1 MPPAARAANEKVTA
15 TTRMNTSS
23 PSVRSSDDDTP
34 PGAPRCRESPSAKP
48 RHVGDDEKLSNAV
61 DPSNTASSTTTPG
74 RTGSDGRWSNGLPT
88 TIFSVSGLRQNGQSR
103 DTAMLYTPNGSARA
117 S

>member
-1 MPPAARAANEKVTA
+1 MK
-15 TTRMNTSS
+15 TTR
-23 PSVRSSDDDTP
+23 PSVRNTDDDTVAGMP
-34 PGAPRCRESPSAKP
+34 KPREIRSAKA

-61 DPSNTASSTTTPG
+61 DPSSTASVTTTPG
-74 RTGSDGRWSNGLPT
+74 RTGNDGRWSNGLPT